1 MCYIVLKYFGNFRI
15 WKNKY
20 LIVVC
25 VFLNFIVFLMKCL
38 LCFLEVKWMVCVLL
52 FLIFRKS
59 CNFLRKEIFII
70 FVYLYF
76 CEFVLLCREKYK
88 ILFVVLLFIFFSWN
102 FFWCECECFG
112 LVEFCFVI
120 KVWRILYMIIYDWDK
135 YWLWLV

>member
-88 ILFVVLLFIFFSWN
+88 ILFVVLLFFFSWN